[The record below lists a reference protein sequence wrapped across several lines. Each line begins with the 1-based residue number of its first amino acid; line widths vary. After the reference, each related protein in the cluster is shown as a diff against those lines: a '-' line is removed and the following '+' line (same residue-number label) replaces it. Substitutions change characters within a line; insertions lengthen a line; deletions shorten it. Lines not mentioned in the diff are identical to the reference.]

1 MVGRWETIT
10 EELIKYPSGD
20 RRKSTLDIWADYQIE
35 EADTVSFT
43 NDVPVTSSLPVP
55 VLTTL
60 TAAINTTNQVVNVTP
75 ASMANISVS
84 QQINLGNVAA
94 PNYETVIVLTVTAT
108 YFTAFVQNTHLVNE
122 TVAATASYAQPVTI
136 IAIAFDQ
143 AWYAG
148 DEQNPSYLYYS
159 EKNNPV
165 AVSSANYVPV
175 SIPSDAVSAI
185 VPSRG
190 NLFVSTILRWWSVAP
205 GSNADSSPTVYPTA
219 ADHGCVG
226 PYAWCLKDGIIYY
239 LAQDGIRTF
248 NGGEAPYV
256 SQIIEFV
263 FQGVGTTPI
272 PIVDPSQFGTA
283 RAAFWNKFVV
293 FSYTALADGLRYQIV
308 LDTENKRYRNTT
320 LPALSMLLEAD
331 TNTLLFGDSAGLI
344 HQDRVDVGYDETN
357 VGGVVVQTPIAI
369 DLQTPYLIR
378 VPPRCRSSTRNS
390 HWMRIRMATR

>member
-1 MVGRWETIT
+1 MAMTNVNPPNQTNWITPRRQPVQLTATYPTLDPQTTHLRWYRRGGTLGDNYRRIDQVP
-10 EELIKYPSGD
+10 IGGSPQKYM
-20 RRKSTLDIWADYQIE
+20 DIWADYQIE

-108 YFTAFVQNTHLVNE
+108 YFTAFVQNTHLINE

-136 IAIAFDQ
+136 VAIASIRCG
-143 AWYAG
+143 YAG

-159 EKNNPV
+159 AKDNPV

-190 NLFVSTILRWWSVAP
+190 K
-205 GSNADSSPTVYPTA
+205 TVRLN
-219 ADHGCVG
+219 H
-226 PYAWCLKDGIIYY
+226 
-239 LAQDGIRTF
+239 
-248 NGGEAPYV
+248 
-256 SQIIEFV
+256 
-263 FQGVGTTPI
+263 
-272 PIVDPSQFGTA
+272 
-283 RAAFWNKFVV
+283 
-293 FSYTALADGLRYQIV
+293 
-308 LDTENKRYRNTT
+308 
-320 LPALSMLLEAD
+320 PALVEC
-331 TNTLLFGDSAGLI
+331 
-344 HQDRVDVGYDETN
+344 RVWIE
-357 VGGVVVQTPIAI
+357 
-369 DLQTPYLIR
+369 
-378 VPPRCRSSTRNS
+378 C
-390 HWMRIRMATR
+390 